1 MLIQNDKGTDKIMEI
16 EIKKLTPELADEYV
30 HFFDVTQH
38 DDKIDDHKC
47 YCICWVSDDYEGKDF
62 STREKRRTYAKK
74 YVQEKHLQ
82 GYLAYFQN
90 EIVGWCNANT
100 KTDCL
105 QCACWRMMMNHVPLD
120 DVKEQ
125 VKVKAIFCFMIA
137 PHIQRK
143 GVASKLLERVIE
155 DAKADGFDYI
165 EAYPFIDNGTFS
177 SDFGGY
183 GEMYERFGF
192 EKSIDAKQGK
202 VLRRSLK

>member
-1 MLIQNDKGTDKIMEI
+1 
-16 EIKKLTPELADEYV
+16 
-30 HFFDVTQH
+30 
-38 DDKIDDHKC
+38 
-47 YCICWVSDDYEGKDF
+47 
-62 STREKRRTYAKK
+62 
-74 YVQEKHLQ
+74 
-82 GYLAYFQN
+82 
-90 EIVGWCNANT
+90 
-100 KTDCL
+100 
-105 QCACWRMMMNHVPLD
+105 
-120 DVKEQ
+120 
-125 VKVKAIFCFMIA
+125 MIA